1 MRNIFF
7 SVKQKNE
14 WFGGQQIDISFFTI
28 NWMERKLEL
37 MWYFLRIIKRIL
49 KHFILSEMEQKVLSS
64 IYHLKY
70 CGAQGQPSIRGL
82 GLY

>member
-1 MRNIFF
+1 MKNEKYFF

-49 KHFILSEMEQKVLSS
+49 KNFILSYSS
-64 IYHLKY
+64 HLY
-70 CGAQGQPSIRGL
+70 IT
-82 GLY
+82 